1 MMIVRKEHF
10 RKFAELLVLFGTLF
24 AVDHLLL
31 SGDAFSDI
39 EPNPYWLPV
48 LVLAMSYGSG
58 MGLAAAAIASL
69 IWVVAPHQWPSG
81 IDELGEQHHL
91 SLLPLLWTMAALLI
105 GEVTASRKARYESL
119 SQRHTEL
126 SDDWEKAAV
135 TFASLSKTNRDLQVR
150 IASEQKVGGQAIAA
164 AAGLVQPD
172 QLSQAEAL
180 TRLIALSV
188 LSDDF
193 TYYQVRGDRI
203 VAQLQGAAAQG
214 RPIDASHTALAQT
227 IAKQPRII
235 HAGQERSLPL
245 LKDFGIAAIPVRDE
259 TSGVLAAILV
269 IHSSDSL
276 QMNAAKLAE
285 FSQIAKAIGRY
296 SAILARPHTINL
308 VDCEF
313 VEGKVA

>member
-1 MMIVRKEHF
+1 MMTFRKEHF
-10 RKFAELLVLFGTLF
+10 RKLAELLILFGTLF

-31 SGDAFSDI
+31 RGDAFSNI

-69 IWVVAPHQWPSG
+69 LWVTSPHQWPSG
-81 IDELGEQHHL
+81 IDQLGEQHHL
-91 SLLPLLWTMAALLI
+91 SLLPLLWTSAALLV
-105 GEVTASRKARYESL
+105 GEVTAGRKARFASL
-119 SQRHTEL
+119 SQRHEEL
-126 SDDWEKAAV
+126 SDDWEKAAA
-135 TFASLSKTNRDLQVR
+135 TFTNLSKINRDLQVR
-150 IASEQKVGGQAIAA
+150 IASEQKIGGQAIAA

-172 QLSQAEAL
+172 QQSQAEAL

-203 VAQLQGAAAQG
+203 VAQLQGGAAQG

-227 IAKQPRII
+227 IARQPRII
-235 HAGQERSLPL
+235 HTGQERSRPL
-245 LKDFGIAAIPVRDE
+245 LQDFGIAAIPVRDE
-259 TSGVLAAILV
+259 LSGVLAAILV
-269 IHSSDSL
+269 IHSSDRL
-276 QMNAAKLAE
+276 QLNAAKLAE

-296 SAILARPHTINL
+296 SAILARPHSVNL
-308 VDCEF
+308 VD
-313 VEGKVA
+313 VA

>member
-10 RKFAELLVLFGTLF
+10 RKLAELLVLFGILF
-24 AVDHLLL
+24 GIDHLLL
-31 SGDAFSDI
+31 SGDAFATV

-48 LVLAMSYGSG
+48 LVLAMSYGTG

-69 IWVVAPHQWPSG
+69 LWIMAPHQWPSG
-81 IDELGEQHHL
+81 TDQLGEQHQL

-119 SQRHTEL
+119 SKRHEEL
-126 SDDWEKAAV
+126 ADDWEKAAA
-135 TFASLSKTNRDLQVR
+135 TFANLSKINRDLQVR
-150 IASEQKVGGQAIAA
+150 IAAEQKIGGQAISA

-172 QLSQAEAL
+172 QLSQTEAL

-203 VAQLQGAAAQG
+203 VAQLQGAAAHGQ
-214 RPIDASHTALAQT
+214 PIDVSQTALAQT

-235 HAGQERSLPL
+235 HIGQERSRAL
-245 LKDFGIAAIPVRDE
+245 LQDFGIAAIPVRDE
-259 TSGVLAAILV
+259 VNGALTAILV
-269 IHSSDSL
+269 IHSADKL
-276 QMNAAKLAE
+276 QLNAAKLAE

-296 SAILARPHTINL
+296 SAVLARPHAINL
-308 VDCEF
+308 VDREF
-313 VEGKVA
+313 VGGKVA